1 MVVLLRFE
9 NSWMC
14 EGKMKKNFLVLTV
27 VFLCFAMILPT
38 VFASSESDLEAQKD
52 AAQQAKEEAQYQVDQ
67 TQDTIDGIKTEL
79 ANADAAIDTLES
91 EIDTL
96 NQQIDDTKVQI
107 EDLEADLA
115 EAEDK
120 KTEQEAAMEERAR
133 VMYMYGNE
141 GYAEVLFSSEN
152 FADLISK
159 IEMVQNIMQADKDM
173 AAQLKAIVDEIGE
186 KQTAIEAKQ
195 ADLQTQQDGATAKLD
210 EQQDIKAQ
218 EDELLAKNQEL
229 IDEYAAEVKAQDE
242 EMQAIDSQIAALAT
256 PTQTQSSSSTSSSSS
271 SSSSN
276 VVTNSSGLI
285 WPLPSAYYPDE
296 WDDFYGDRIHPIY
309 GYKKWHDGV
318 DCAAPTGTSVWAPAN
333 GVVTYAGGDP
343 NYGYGYHILV
353 ETAYGTAL
361 YGHLS
366 AIYVSVG
373 QSVSQGETIG
383 AVGSTGASTG
393 PHLHFGLYINGASVD
408 PWDYVRP

>member
-1 MVVLLRFE
+1 
-9 NSWMC
+9 MC
-14 EGKMKKNFLVLTV
+14 EGKMRKKFLAFTV
-27 VFLCFAMILPT
+27 VLLCFAIILPT
-38 VFASSESDLEAQKD
+38 VFASSKSDLEDQKD

-67 TQDTIDGIKTEL
+67 TQDTIDGIETEINK
-79 ANADAAIDTLES
+79 ANDMIEQLET
-91 EIDTL
+91 EIETL
-96 NQQIDDTKVQI
+96 NQQIADTKAQI
-107 EDLEADLA
+107 EDLKTQLA

-120 KTEQEAAMEERAR
+120 KEKQEAAMEERAR

-141 GYAEVLFSSEN
+141 GYAEILFSSED
-152 FADLISK
+152 FADLISN
-159 IEMVQNIMQADKDM
+159 IDMVQNIMQADQEM
-173 AAQLKAIVDEIGE
+173 AAELKAIIEEIE
-186 KQTAIEAKQ
+186 AKQAEIEAKQ
-195 ADLQTQQDGATAKLD
+195 ADLETQQNEATAKLD
-210 EQQDIKAQ
+210 EQKDIKAQ
-218 EDELLAKNQEL
+218 QDELLAKNQEL